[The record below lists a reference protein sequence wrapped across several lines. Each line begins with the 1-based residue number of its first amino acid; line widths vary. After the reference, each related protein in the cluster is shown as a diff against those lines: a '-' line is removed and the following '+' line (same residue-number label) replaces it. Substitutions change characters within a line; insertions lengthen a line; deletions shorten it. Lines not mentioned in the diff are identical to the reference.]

1 MKKLICLIAVGV
13 LLIGCGSKRAPDW
26 TKAAFNQ
33 LDNYKKNY
41 LMGKEQ
47 MAERHFSHAIDEI
60 KKSGDL
66 DILATAYLTKN
77 AVQVAVLEVVD
88 DREFLRIDAIQPLP
102 QHRSFHKFLK
112 GEMDVVEEELL
123 PGQYRAFFRAF
134 RSGRV
139 KDATDEILKMEEP
152 LSRLVA
158 AGLVVHKNKH
168 DERCLK
174 VAIDTASRNGWKKAL
189 LAYLEKLQAFYESKM
204 DSEKAATIRKKIELI
219 SK

>member
-13 LLIGCGSKRAPDW
+13 LIIGCGSKRAPEW

-33 LDNYKKNY
+33 LEDYKKNY

-47 MAERHFSHAIDEI
+47 MAERHFGHAIDEI

-66 DILATAYLTKN
+66 DMLATAYLTKN
-77 AVQVAVLEVVD
+77 AVQVAVLEMID
-88 DREFLRIDAIQPLP
+88 DREFLRIDATYPLP

-112 GEMDVVEEELL
+112 GEMDVVDVELL

-134 RSGRV
+134 QSGRID
-139 KDATDEILKMEEP
+139 DAMDDIVKMEEP
-152 LSRLVA
+152 LSRLIA
-158 AGLVVHKNKH
+158 TGLVVHKNQH

-189 LAYLEKLQAFYESKM
+189 LAYLEKLQSFYESKM

>member
-1 MKKLICLIAVGV
+1 MKKLICLIAMGV
-13 LLIGCGSKRAPDW
+13 LIIGCGSKRAPDW
-26 TKAAFNQ
+26 TKTAFNQ

-47 MAERHFSHAIDEI
+47 MAERHFSHAIEEI

-66 DILATAYLTKN
+66 DVLATAYLTKN
-77 AVQVAVLEVVD
+77 AVQVAVLERID
-88 DREFLRIDAIQPLP
+88 DREFLRIDATQPLH

-112 GEMDVVEEELL
+112 GEMAVVEEELM

-134 RSGRV
+134 QSGRI
-139 KDATDEILKMEEP
+139 DGATDEIVQMEDP
-152 LSRLVA
+152 LSRLIA
-158 AGLVVHKNKH
+158 TGLVVHENQH

-189 LAYLEKLQAFYESKM
+189 LAYLEKLQSYYETKNEV
-204 DSEKAATIRKKIELI
+204 EKAGIVRNRIELI
-219 SK
+219 KY